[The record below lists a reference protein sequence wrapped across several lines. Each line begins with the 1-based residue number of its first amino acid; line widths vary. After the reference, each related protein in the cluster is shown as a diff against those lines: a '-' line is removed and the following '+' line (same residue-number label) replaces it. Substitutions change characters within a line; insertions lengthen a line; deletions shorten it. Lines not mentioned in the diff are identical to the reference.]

1 MARYFLITAFLLTA
15 ISPAS
20 AMCGGATA
28 AARSAPQ
35 STARAHQCMGA
46 MDMGKMDMGKM
57 DMGKMDMGTAEAA
70 KPSDPAT
77 DPHAGMDMS
86 NKPDGGMGCCP
97 CCGGGKMDG
106 KQGGQGSG
114 GMCGK
119 QASLVTE
126 DGKNDPLLN
135 DPSWMAPKAPQQS
148 HSPSAPA
155 P

>member
-46 MDMGKMDMGKM
+46 MDMGKM